1 MLSTRGFSS
10 FLPGQL
16 VLRSTSHL
24 ITTAKTTLL
33 ENPHSQRHL
42 PCGRPL
48 PSRSRYSKG
57 LTDCSSA
64 PTHSVSGPPICMV
77 LSPSAPPTSSI
88 TFYTIMMGPAWPRSP
103 PNNQCQAVYSLT
115 AFLLVWPA
123 AYTRKHL
130 PQPTLLSSPSH
141 PPLPISDSQSII
153 KNTQLPHDPLFV

>member
-1 MLSTRGFSS
+1 MLS
-10 FLPGQL
+10 
-16 VLRSTSHL
+16 STSHL

-48 PSRSRYSKG
+48 PSRSQYSKG
-57 LTDCSSA
+57 LTDFSSA
-64 PTHSVSGPPICMV
+64 PTHSVSGLPTCMV
-77 LSPSAPPTSSI
+77 LSPSAPPDLFHHLLHHYDGASLAEVPSKQ
-88 TFYTIMMGPAWPRSP
+88 PVSRSLLPDCLP
-103 PNNQCQAVYSLT
+103 P
-115 AFLLVWPA
+115 VWP

-153 KNTQLPHDPLFV
+153 RNTQLPHDPLFV